1 MLRDRLF
8 GIVSLVLVN
17 ASICSLAHAETSE
30 DLETAKALFE
40 DGRRLMAEG
49 KYDAACGKFEDSQA
63 KARGIGTKFK
73 LADCEEH
80 RGSFGKAQALFLEVA
95 DQAREAGQADREE
108 LARGRAAA
116 IDEKLAHLEID
127 QEAPSAD
134 IQLDDRTLTA
144 SEAQVLLAI
153 PLGKHRITAS
163 SAGKK
168 TWTKDID
175 VPKPG
180 TFVIVTVPR
189 LEDAAVDKTPGPVVA
204 SALSPATEAPPA
216 DADPNAGR
224 GARRVALVLGG
235 IGLGATVAG
244 VAFGLQFLANN
255 HDAKNVC
262 PTSYGCTES
271 EIEQHAAYID
281 DAHAARTRTY
291 LSVGVGAAA
300 LAGAAVLYFTAPR
313 PGALHATTGFG
324 PNGAWNVAV
333 RGGF

>member
-1 MLRDRLF
+1 MFRGRLL
-8 GIVSLVLVN
+8 GVVSLVLVN
-17 ASICSLAHAETSE
+17 ASLCSLAHAETSE
-30 DLETAKALFE
+30 DLEAAKALFE

-49 KYDAACGKFEDSQA
+49 KYDEACGKFEDSQA

-80 RGSFGKAQALFLEVA
+80 RGNFGKAQTLFIEVA
-95 DQAREAGQADREE
+95 EQAREAGQADREA
-108 LARGRAAA
+108 LAHGRATA
-116 IDEKLAHLEID
+116 IDEKLAHLELD
-127 QEAPSAD
+127 LETPGTEV
-134 IQLDDRTLTA
+134 QLDDRKLTA
-144 SEAQVLLAI
+144 SETKALLAI
-153 PLGKHRITAS
+153 PPGKHRITAS
-163 SAGKK
+163 AAGKK
-168 TWTKDID
+168 PWTKDID

-189 LEDAAVDKTPGPVVA
+189 LEELQPTVKTPVA
-204 SALSPATEAPPA
+204 ASVIAPAAPQA

-224 GARRVALVLGG
+224 GARRAALILGG
-235 IGLGATVAG
+235 VGLGATVAG

-281 DAHAARTRTY
+281 DAHAARTRAFV
-291 LSVGVGAAA
+291 SFGVGAAA

-313 PGALHATTGFG
+313 PGAVQASAGLT
-324 PNGAWNVAV
+324 PNGAWNVAI